1 MPRRYE
7 PSILD
12 YEQLYN
18 DNIDLATQINRLNE
32 QCDERWE
39 RWVMLIRYNQDQDI
53 IDNAEKSFKLICI
66 KRTKLMN
73 KKFKINAEIMSR
85 L

>member
-18 DNIDLATQINRLNE
+18 DNIDVATQINRLNE
-32 QCDERWE
+32 QCQEKWE
-39 RWVMLIRYNQDQDI
+39 RWIMLIRYNEDQDS
-53 IDNAEKSFKLICI
+53 IDKAEKKFKLTHI
-66 KRTKLMN
+66 KRTKLIN